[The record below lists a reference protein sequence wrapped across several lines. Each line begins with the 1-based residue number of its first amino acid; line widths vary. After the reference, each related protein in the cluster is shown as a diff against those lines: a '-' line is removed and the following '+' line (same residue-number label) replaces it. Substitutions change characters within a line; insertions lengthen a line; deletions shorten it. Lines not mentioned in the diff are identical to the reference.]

1 MIDSREDQAAGLRRL
16 FRGAPPHVS
25 VLYATGRHRA
35 STALDTARRLAGRR
49 SRLLLLDEAGKEAG
63 LHHLLE
69 DAPGVDLL
77 SVLGEGTQLR
87 DLLQPVPGLLGR
99 ISIEAAALALPLLD
113 DERRAQLVAALR
125 GIFRPTSAVL
135 IHSSLENAADPS
147 PFVYAA
153 PRHLIVAEASHSGA
167 TETFQLITHL
177 AQAGV
182 SSLHVTVARARDARE
197 AQAFFASLNSIV
209 RARIGVP
216 LAWLGRMEHDNLIA
230 GLVRNAASVSQRGAE
245 TAFLHRLERMAR
257 SGTLGLPT
265 LRHGMAS

>member
-16 FRGAPPHVS
+16 FRCAPPHVA

-63 LHHLLE
+63 LHHLLDE
-69 DAPGVDLL
+69 PPGVDLL
-77 SVLGEGTQLR
+77 SVLGEGTHLR

-113 DERRAQLVAALR
+113 DTRRAQLVSALR

-182 SSLHVTVARARDARE
+182 SSLHVTVARARDAHE

-209 RARIGVP
+209 RGRIGVP

-230 GLVRNAASVSQRGAE
+230 GMVRNAASVSQRGAE
-245 TAFLHRLERMAR
+245 AAFLHRLERMAR
-257 SGTLGLPT
+257 SGALGLRP
-265 LRHGMAS
+265 LQHGMAS